1 MLTRATRVDL
11 GSVRT
16 PYFTYRN
23 TAVQQYL
30 ALRYTVSLHESIGWI
45 SFLLIDDRG
54 LQLDA
59 YKDWSEL

>member
-16 PYFTYRN
+16 PYLTYRN

-30 ALRYTVSLHESIGWI
+30 ALRYIVWLHESIGLI
-45 SFLLIDDRG
+45 YFLLIDDPG
-54 LQLDA
+54 LLLDV
-59 YKDWSEL
+59 YKD